1 MYCMLQ
7 PPWEKPPLVSSS
19 SPPGAWATPSRL
31 RNSLTT
37 TLRMSISFRSG
48 SLGGRRRCAA
58 KVIGSEYDPHDAR
71 SEPVN
76 RVARADGREQGS
88 ARARPVSKCREEG
101 GREREQSGRF

>member
-1 MYCMLQ
+1 
-7 PPWEKPPLVSSS
+7 PPLVSSS

-58 KVIGSEYDPHDAR
+58 KVIGAPAPR
-71 SEPVN
+71 G
-76 RVARADGREQGS
+76 VAEGVGPDS
-88 ARARPVSKCREEG
+88 PARPHRRLLRPAERHVILLAHRPHR
-101 GREREQSGRF
+101 RERQVDQVA